1 MRMGMSGSA
10 GPDPT
15 MVVVVSVLVALVLTV
30 LLWILVIPEKR
41 RPKLSKFF
49 VFLSDLFNFKSLL
62 IEKILK
68 FTYVLLTLFA
78 IVFGFCMLFVV
89 SYGESMALYGVL
101 IMILGPIALR
111 LVYELSMMGVLLVNN
126 VIEINKKM
134 SVEQKVEQK
143 AEKQE
148 EEVTIE

>member
-1 MRMGMSGSA
+1 MRVGMSGSS
-10 GPDPT
+10 GPDAT
-15 MVVVVSVLVALVLTV
+15 MVVVISVLVALVLTI

-41 RPKLSKFF
+41 HPKLGKFF
-49 VFLSDLFNFKSLL
+49 AFLADLFNFKSLL

-78 IVFGFCMLFVV
+78 IIFGFCMLFIV

-111 LVYELSMMGVLLVNN
+111 LVYELSMMGILLVNN

-134 SVEQKVEQK
+134 NVEQK
-143 AEKQE
+143 AENKE
-148 EEVTIE
+148 EEITIE

>member
-1 MRMGMSGSA
+1 MRMGMSGSS

-15 MVVVVSVLVALVLTV
+15 MVVVISVLVALVLTI

-41 RPKLSKFF
+41 RPKLGKFF
-49 VFLSDLFNFKSLL
+49 AFLADLFNFKSLL

-78 IVFGFCMLFVV
+78 IVFGFCMLFIV

-126 VIEINKKM
+126 VIEINRKM
-134 SVEQKVEQK
+134 SVEQKAEQK
-143 AEKQE
+143 E
-148 EEVTIE
+148 EEVIIE

>member
-1 MRMGMSGSA
+1 MRMGMSGSS

-15 MVVVVSVLVALVLTV
+15 MVVVISVLVALVLTI

-41 RPKLSKFF
+41 RPKLGKFF
-49 VFLSDLFNFKSLL
+49 AFLADLFNFKSLL

-78 IVFGFCMLFVV
+78 IVFGFCMLFIV

-143 AEKQE
+143 E
-148 EEVTIE
+148 EEVIIE

>member
-1 MRMGMSGSA
+1 MRMGMSGSS

-15 MVVVVSVLVALVLTV
+15 MVLVISILVALVLTI

-49 VFLSDLFNFKSLL
+49 VFLADLFNFKSLL

-78 IVFGFCMLFVV
+78 IVFGICMLFIV

-126 VIEINKKM
+126 VIEINKKL
-134 SVEQKVEQK
+134 KVEKK
-143 AEKQE
+143 ADKKE
-148 EEVTIE
+148 EEVIIE

>member
-1 MRMGMSGSA
+1 MRMGMSGSS

-15 MVVVVSVLVALVLTV
+15 MVLVISILVALVLTI

-49 VFLSDLFNFKSLL
+49 VFLADLFNFKSLL

-78 IVFGFCMLFVV
+78 IVFGSRMLFIV
-89 SYGESMALYGVL
+89 SYGESMSLYGVL
-101 IMILGPIALR
+101 FMILGPIALR
-111 LVYELSMMGVLLVNN
+111 LV
-126 VIEINKKM
+126 
-134 SVEQKVEQK
+134 
-143 AEKQE
+143 
-148 EEVTIE
+148 

>member
-1 MRMGMSGSA
+1 MRMGMSGSS

-15 MVVVVSVLVALVLTV
+15 MVVVISVLVALVLTI

-41 RPKLSKFF
+41 RPKLGKFF
-49 VFLSDLFNFKSLL
+49 AFLADLFNFKSLL

-78 IVFGFCMLFVV
+78 IVFGFCMLFIV

-126 VIEINKKM
+126 VIEINRKM

-143 AEKQE
+143 E
-148 EEVTIE
+148 EEVIIE

>member
-1 MRMGMSGSA
+1 MRMGMSGSS

-15 MVVVVSVLVALVLTV
+15 MVVVISVLVALVTI

-41 RPKLSKFF
+41 RPKLGKFF
-49 VFLSDLFNFKSLL
+49 AFLADLFNFKSLL

-78 IVFGFCMLFVV
+78 IIFGFCMLFIV

-126 VIEINKKM
+126 VIEINRKM

-143 AEKQE
+143 E
-148 EEVTIE
+148 EEVIIE

>member
-1 MRMGMSGSA
+1 MRMGMSGSS

-15 MVVVVSVLVALVLTV
+15 MVVVISVLVALVLTI

-41 RPKLSKFF
+41 RPKLGKFF
-49 VFLSDLFNFKSLL
+49 AFLADLFNFKSLL

-78 IVFGFCMLFVV
+78 IVFGFCMLFIV

-126 VIEINKKM
+126 VIEINRKM
-134 SVEQKVEQK
+134 SVEKKVEQK
-143 AEKQE
+143 E
-148 EEVTIE
+148 EEVIIE

>member
-1 MRMGMSGSA
+1 MRMGMSGSS

-15 MVVVVSVLVALVLTV
+15 MMVVISVLVALVLTI

-41 RPKLSKFF
+41 RPKLGKFF
-49 VFLSDLFNFKSLL
+49 AFLADLFNFKSLL

-78 IVFGFCMLFVV
+78 IVFGFCMLFIV

-126 VIEINKKM
+126 VIEINRKM
-134 SVEQKVEQK
+134 SVEQK
-143 AEKQE
+143 AEKKE
-148 EEVTIE
+148 EEVIIE

>member
-1 MRMGMSGSA
+1 
-10 GPDPT
+10 
-15 MVVVVSVLVALVLTV
+15 MVVISVLVALVLTI

-41 RPKLSKFF
+41 RPKLGKFF
-49 VFLSDLFNFKSLL
+49 AFLADLFNFKSLL

-78 IVFGFCMLFVV
+78 IVFGFCMLFIV

-126 VIEINKKM
+126 VIEINRKM

-143 AEKQE
+143 E
-148 EEVTIE
+148 EEVIIE